1 MVFILCP
8 KYQPRIGGY
17 NLIDTAVLVSL
28 IMKTGDLVGSNGI
41 HDHLRLAGYTDHILG
56 YSLVPPS
63 QSS

>member
-28 IMKTGDLVGSNGI
+28 TMKTGDLVGSSGI
-41 HDHLRLAGYTDHILG
+41 HDHLRLAGYTIPIIF
-56 YSLVPPS
+56 LVIP
-63 QSS
+63 